1 MTKDVTTSLTRRTV
15 MGGVA
20 GMLVVALGAAN
31 AVGAATAST
40 KATMPPAAEATVA
53 NAVATAEAAHAAEI
67 AAAEAARAAEE
78 AAAAARAAQL
88 STDRQ
93 AVVDLAKAQVG
104 DAYRLGASGPNVFDC
119 SGLVMWVYRQA
130 MGVSLPHNTHAQWNA
145 ISDTWRKGEREP
157 QPGDVVFFFNN
168 GANHVG
174 LYIGNGMMVNA
185 ENPRN
190 GVKIASINEGYWA
203 NKVSGFGRI
212 IH

>member
-15 MGGVA
+15 VGGVA
-20 GMLVVALGAAN
+20 GMLLVALGAAN
-31 AVGAATAST
+31 AAGAFAPLTV
-40 KATMPPAAEATVA
+40 ATMPPATQATVA
-53 NAVATAEAAHAAEI
+53 NAVATAEAVHAAEV

-78 AAAAARAAQL
+78 ARAAQL
-88 STDRQ
+88 ASLRQ
-93 AVVDLAKAQVG
+93 QVVDLAKAQVG
-104 DAYRLGASGPNVFDC
+104 DAYRMGASGPNVFDC
-119 SGLVMWVYRQA
+119 SGLVMYVYQQV
-130 MGVSLPHNTHAQWNA
+130 MGLSLPHNTHAQWSA
-145 ISDTWRKGEREP
+145 IDDTWGVGEREP

-174 LYIGNGMMVNA
+174 LYIGDGLMVNA